1 MFARAILTALTFAIS
16 ANAGV
21 VYHFSTK
28 FVGGRFE
35 VKQSGRVWVEGDRY
49 RFEID
54 PDPARQQRSFDV
66 AISTD
71 ADATAKF
78 LNTARQT
85 WYDRQRAGRTTRS
98 SMLFDLPMAGG
109 KLGRR
114 RVRLNEEGTETIAGQ
129 TTKKHVIDVDYQI
142 DKRIDGSPLRA
153 NVKAL
158 VQIWTAESL
167 PRLPLQRPL
176 KTGYPEIDLEL
187 ARLTSKIKGMV
198 LRHEL
203 TVTRTIIGGP
213 AITEN
218 VITIVDDVTVANVD
232 PAQFTIPSGFRY
244 EAP

>member
-1 MFARAILTALTFAIS
+1 MLARALSAALSFAIT

-35 VKQSGRVWVEGDRY
+35 VKQSGRVWVEGESY

-71 ADATAKF
+71 ADATAKY
-78 LNTARQT
+78 LNTTRQT
-85 WYDRQRAGRTTRS
+85 WYDRQRAGNVTRS
-98 SMLFDLPMAGG
+98 SMLFDLPMSGG

-114 RVRLNEEGTETIAGQ
+114 RVRLDEQGTETIAGQ
-129 TTKKHVIDVDYQI
+129 TTRKHVLDIDYQLEAT
-142 DKRIDGSPLRA
+142 IDGSPLRG
-153 NVKAL
+153 NVKAT
-158 VQIWTAESL
+158 VRIWTAESL

-176 KTGYPEIDLEL
+176 KTGYQEIDLEL

-203 TVTRTIIGGP
+203 TVTRTLAGGP
-213 AITEN
+213 PITEN
-218 VITIVDDVTVANVD
+218 VTTVVDEVNVANVD
-232 PAQFTIPSGFRY
+232 PAQFTIPAGFRY

>member
-1 MFARAILTALTFAIS
+1 MLARAFIGALTFAIS

-35 VKQSGRVWVEGDRY
+35 VKQSGKVWVEGNSY

-54 PDPARQQRSFDV
+54 PDASKSQRPFDV

-71 ADATAKF
+71 ADTTAKF
-78 LNTARQT
+78 LNTNKQT
-85 WYDRQRAGRTTRS
+85 WWDRQRVGTMTRS

-109 KLGRR
+109 KVGRR
-114 RVRLNEEGTETIAGQ
+114 RVQLNENGTETIAGHEA
-129 TTKKHVIDVDYQI
+129 KKHVIDIDYQI
-142 DKRIDGSPLRA
+142 EARIDGSPLRG
-153 NVKAL
+153 NVKATAI
-158 VQIWTAESL
+158 IWTAESL

-176 KTGYPEIDLEL
+176 KTGFDEVDRDL
-187 ARLTSKIKGMV
+187 AQASAKIKGMV

-203 TVTRTIIGGP
+203 TVTRTLAGGP
-213 AITEN
+213 PVTET
-218 VITIVDDVTVANVD
+218 VTTIVDDVDVMNVD
-232 PAQFTIPSGFRY
+232 PSRFEVPSGFRY